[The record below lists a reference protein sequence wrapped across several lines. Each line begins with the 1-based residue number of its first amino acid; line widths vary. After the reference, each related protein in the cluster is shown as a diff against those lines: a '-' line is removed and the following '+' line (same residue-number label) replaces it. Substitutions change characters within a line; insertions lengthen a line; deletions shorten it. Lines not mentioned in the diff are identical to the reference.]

1 MSIMTDKIM
10 AAIKITRIVAA
21 IAGPIMAA
29 ILRLLP
35 GEVVG
40 GVVDEMCVGV
50 GIAIVVPGAT
60 VDSCAPGVSPDPS
73 PEPSV

>member
-1 MSIMTDKIM
+1 
-10 AAIKITRIVAA
+10 
-21 IAGPIMAA
+21 MAA

-40 GVVDEMCVGV
+40 GVVDETCVGV